1 MLDIRGHKVTL
12 VEKADRIAGLLN
24 MAQVLN
30 PYLESYVDY
39 WNNFIKEN
47 SNINVRLNVKATPE
61 YLQSLKPDEVIIASG
76 GKVIALDVPGV
87 DKKNVVSSQDVKDL
101 VSGVVPKGKGIL
113 WRSAMQAIKVQGG
126 TVPFMRM
133 GLKMHTII
141 GKRLVIVG
149 GGFAGLECA
158 SAMSEGRSV
167 TVVEES
173 KKLGNGIGIVDR
185 KPTINALK
193 NRGVK
198 MLTETKVKEIT
209 KEGILVEEGETQ
221 RELFIECDT
230 VLLALGVEEDHG
242 LFDEIKA
249 VFPRARLIG
258 DATCPKGSVTR
269 TLEAVDGGFKAGMT
283 L

>member
-1 MLDIRGHKVTL
+1 MKWDSLRITSSKQKKHVAIVGSGPAALEAARVLDIRGHKVTL

-87 DKKNVVSSQDVKDL
+87 DNKNVVSSQDVKDL
-101 VSGVVPKGKGIL
+101 VSGVVPKGKGLL

-198 MLTETKVKEIT
+198 MLTETKVKENYQ
-209 KEGILVEEGETQ
+209 GRNLGRGRRNSQ
-221 RELFIECDT
+221 RIIHRMRHCFACSW
-230 VLLALGVEEDHG
+230 
-242 LFDEIKA
+242 
-249 VFPRARLIG
+249 RRR
-258 DATCPKGSVTR
+258 GSWII
-269 TLEAVDGGFKAGMT
+269 
-283 L
+283 

>member
-1 MLDIRGHKVTL
+1 
-12 VEKADRIAGLLN
+12 

>member
-1 MLDIRGHKVTL
+1 
-12 VEKADRIAGLLN
+12 

-167 TVVEES
+167 TVIEES

-209 KEGILVEEGETQ
+209 KEGILVEEGETH

-249 VFPRARLIG
+249 VFPQARLIG

>member
-1 MLDIRGHKVTL
+1 M
-12 VEKADRIAGLLN
+12 
-24 MAQVLN
+24 
-30 PYLESYVDY
+30 
-39 WNNFIKEN
+39 
-47 SNINVRLNVKATPE
+47 
-61 YLQSLKPDEVIIASG
+61 
-76 GKVIALDVPGV
+76 
-87 DKKNVVSSQDVKDL
+87 SSQDVKDL

-141 GKRLVIVG
+141 
-149 GGFAGLECA
+149 AGLECA

-209 KEGILVEEGETQ
+209 KEGILVEEGETH

-230 VLLALGVEEDHG
+230 VLLALGVEEDHVLCFSAG
-242 LFDEIKA
+242 STYWRCNLSKRIGYQN
-249 VFPRARLIG
+249 ARS
-258 DATCPKGSVTR
+258 CRWRV
-269 TLEAVDGGFKAGMT
+269 
-283 L
+283 

>member
-221 RELFIECDT
+221 RELFIECYT
-230 VLLALGVEEDHG
+230 VLIALGVEEDQG

-249 VFPRARLIG
+249 VVPRARLIG